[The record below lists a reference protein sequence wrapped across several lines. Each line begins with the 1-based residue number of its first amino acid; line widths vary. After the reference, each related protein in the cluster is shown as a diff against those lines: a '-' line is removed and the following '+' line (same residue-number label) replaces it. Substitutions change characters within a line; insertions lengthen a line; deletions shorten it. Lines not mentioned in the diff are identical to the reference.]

1 MIYGFKIRLLVKKRT
16 YSMHYRWSYCENSRF
31 QSSWHCLRNFSHIM
45 DHLAMCCPPFKL
57 PRCYCHFDFAFWH
70 IVCWKD
76 IYLIAPCL
84 EADITGSTERKSDKN
99 WLARLKT
106 GLRYKR
112 FSFPFGKKYKHIKC
126 DNGADRKLKLC
137 WNFRCEF
144 VCGFY
149 RRSDI
154 KRCLKMRSS
163 CFSYAH
169 VWKEGKWFQFH
180 VKYSISCHLPTS
192 DVEWPANS
200 YFQINSKALPT
211 SICLPGVLFL
221 SGK

>member
-1 MIYGFKIRLLVKKRT
+1 LGSPFQKVKDTIIIKQCTQRPHIKNSILIIQLSSFLAGVLYYINQIFNIMIYGFKIRLLVKKRT

-99 WLARLKT
+99 
-106 GLRYKR
+106 
-112 FSFPFGKKYKHIKC
+112 
-126 DNGADRKLKLC
+126 
-137 WNFRCEF
+137 
-144 VCGFY
+144 
-149 RRSDI
+149 
-154 KRCLKMRSS
+154 
-163 CFSYAH
+163 
-169 VWKEGKWFQFH
+169 
-180 VKYSISCHLPTS
+180 
-192 DVEWPANS
+192 
-200 YFQINSKALPT
+200 
-211 SICLPGVLFL
+211 
-221 SGK
+221 